1 MTNLYLISAFSLAA
15 IARALSR
22 VAAASEAVHS
32 HHPRRL

>member
-15 IARALSR
+15 IALALSL
-22 VAAASEAVHS
+22 VAATSEAVHS